1 MSTWVTAGSKL
12 PSVCHN
18 RPRTQGTNQ
27 VKSVS
32 WPRCV
37 RKITAQLQ
45 ARKSNKLVNGLY
57 N

>member
-37 RKITAQLQ
+37 CKITAQLQ